1 MDWFSP
7 LLRILFLELEKNS
20 SVVCYTF
27 YRRVIISAPQSHIS
41 TPVSNFTTGFWFFP
55 CLPIF
60 WSFKLIEYTGEKLTR
75 VRVVIYSHGLH
86 GIAGQHTHQT
96 SNPGLFSTH
105 SWTQISLTTKS
116 LCLNV
121 FLLEKK
127 RDTLSI
133 VSFLNDSKEL
143 PKHTPSI
150 LNMKTRKGAKTPE
163 SSCQWNK
170 TLVRNNG
177 SKVYCIQSYT
187 PFSRFLN
194 YVHFTNNYFIDII
207 AFKKWRE
214 ITSLF
219 INWGTYWYYL
229 LE

>member
-1 MDWFSP
+1 MHWFSP

-27 YRRVIISAPQSHIS
+27 YRWVIISAPKSHIS
-41 TPVSNFTTGFWFFP
+41 TPVSNFTTDFWFFP
-55 CLPIF
+55 CLSTF
-60 WSFKLIEYTGEKLTR
+60 WSFKSIEYTGEKLTR
-75 VRVVIYSHGLH
+75 VRVVIYSLEPHR
-86 GIAGQHTHQT
+86 ITRQHTHQT

-105 SWTQISLTTKS
+105 SWTEISLTTKS

-121 FLLEKK
+121 FLLGKK
-127 RDTLSI
+127 RDTSCI

-143 PKHTPSI
+143 PKHSPSI
-150 LNMKTRKGAKTPE
+150 LNMKTRKGAKIPE

-170 TLVRNNG
+170 TEVRNG
-177 SKVYCIQSYT
+177 SKVYCIQSHK

-194 YVHFTNNYFIDII
+194 HVHFTSNYFIDII

-214 ITSLF
+214 TTWLL
-219 INWGTYWYYL
+219 INWGTCWFYL